1 MALLDILNIIGL
13 NKSPDFAG
21 AVMFKKNLHFPGSPF
36 PVMCGKNAFG
46 GQCASRYEYRSC
58 NNMVGP
64 LHQNQHCT
72 ASAGFVN
79 IHWCFIHYPGTS
91 PGGGAR
97 MPPCSHS
104 LSAKPQVCC
113 LSSLFDNFMQDFR
126 LQSQVQD
133 TRCCSLPIKYLA
145 WTYFR
150 FKCWVVLLFSAL
162 CKKFCVLGDFFQ
174 SWPAFTFLLQMVSTL
189 EPTPPWSQSCHA
201 NLPWKM
207 RLFAQLPVSYHIII
221 TSLSLLLCLRNTIVY
236 DSIRLFHHK
245 WPRKPCDV

>member
-13 NKSPDFAG
+13 NKSLNFAG

-113 LSSLFDNFMQDFR
+113 LSSLFDNFVQDFR

-133 TRCCSLPIKYLA
+133 RRCCSLPIKCLA
-145 WTYFR
+145 
-150 FKCWVVLLFSAL
+150 
-162 CKKFCVLGDFFQ
+162 
-174 SWPAFTFLLQMVSTL
+174 
-189 EPTPPWSQSCHA
+189 
-201 NLPWKM
+201 
-207 RLFAQLPVSYHIII
+207 
-221 TSLSLLLCLRNTIVY
+221 
-236 DSIRLFHHK
+236 
-245 WPRKPCDV
+245 